1 MKNLDK
7 SIEISNQLF
16 PKNRNSIL
24 MKNDEFINNKDLHSF
39 YEEQKKIVIK
49 KLKFKNL
56 NYYI

>member
-39 YEEQKKIVIK
+39 YEEQKKKVIK
-49 KLKFKNL
+49 
-56 NYYI
+56 